1 VKLNEIEFKS
11 AFDAVRFAL
20 SYSSQQYGES
30 LMAKRMRGP
39 AEGPGM
45 GLIGLTGA
53 GQAGLIRR
61 EMWELPEL
69 HLSVLVARAAPHDVP
84 CSCGSACC
92 AGKVPNVEW
101 VSAISWLTAASAA
114 QCSGFSHY
122 RVRRAIIERIFGVKC
137 SLVDIAKEY
146 GAHENTVSN
155 HNTAVRRWI
164 DGNKKNSEVGV
175 SEVAWAAIERRL
187 DDLGILKS
195 EENA

>member
-1 VKLNEIEFKS
+1 MNEIEFKS

-20 SYSSQQYGES
+20 SFSSQQYGES
-30 LMAKRMRGP
+30 LMAKQMRGP
-39 AEGPGM
+39 SGGSGM

-61 EMWELPEL
+61 EMWELSEL

-122 RVRRAIIERIFGVKC
+122 RVRRAIIERVFGVKC
-137 SLVDIAKEY
+137 SLSDIAKEY
-146 GAHENTVSN
+146 DAHENTVSN
-155 HNTAVRRWI
+155 HSTAVRRWLE
-164 DGNKKNSEVGV
+164 GNKKTGDAGV
-175 SEVAWAAIERRL
+175 SELAWAAIERRL
-187 DDLGILKS
+187 DGLGILKS
-195 EENA
+195 AENA